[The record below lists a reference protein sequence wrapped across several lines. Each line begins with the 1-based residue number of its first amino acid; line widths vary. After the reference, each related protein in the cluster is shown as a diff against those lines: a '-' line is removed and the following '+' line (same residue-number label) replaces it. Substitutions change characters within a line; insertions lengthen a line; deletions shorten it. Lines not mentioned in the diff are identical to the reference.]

1 MAKFKNTK
9 TPVAKTETKNQTMS
23 AEKATPVAVVEKAVA
38 AKQTTEKQTA
48 EKKTVESKP
57 VAEKKVVESKAAAT
71 EKKTVKKPAEKKT
84 TRTRRAKKPVEKVQ
98 EVYFEYQDEQIQA
111 ESLVARIQEAYKA
124 EGHRVGAIKSLK
136 VYINPVEH
144 KAYYV
149 INDKAEGKFIEF

>member
-9 TPVAKTETKNQTMS
+9 TPVAKTETVSQTMP
-23 AEKATPVAVVEKAVA
+23 AAKATPVAVAEKAVA
-38 AKQTTEKQTA
+38 AKKTE
-48 EKKTVESKP
+48 EKKPVESKP
-57 VAEKKVVESKAAAT
+57 VT
-71 EKKTVKKPAEKKT
+71 EKKPAESKPVAVAKKAVKKPAEKKT

-98 EVYFEYQDEQIQA
+98 EVYFEYQDEQFQA
-111 ESLVARIQEAYKA
+111 ESLVARIHEAYKA

-149 INDKAEGKFIEF
+149 INDKAEGKYIEF